1 MVREPLTVVTGSSPG
16 HDQRM
21 TDDSGEAPG
30 RPSVAQ
36 VFDTLADSYDQ
47 TGVEF
52 FKPVGRRLVEL
63 LDPQPGE
70 RALDV
75 GCGRGAV
82 TLPLA
87 RAVGEAGAVD
97 AVDVAPAMA
106 AATRALAQEAGLD
119 QVRVEVADA
128 ADLGEYVDG
137 SYDVLASSLVLFF
150 IDGPGTVLRGWA
162 GKLRA
167 GGRIGLT
174 TFGDLDEPTRTID
187 DLFTPWLPP
196 ALRDARTSGATGP
209 FASDA
214 GMEDL
219 FTGAGIREVR
229 TTVEPTT
236 LEFADV
242 EAWRRFSMSTGQRAM
257 WKQVPEDERPGIV
270 ERAREILEPT
280 RVDGGPCRLVWQ
292 MRYTLGLG

>member
-1 MVREPLTVVTGSSPG
+1 MN
-16 HDQRM
+16 
-21 TDDSGEAPG
+21 DDSDSPAP
-30 RPSVAQ
+30 PTVAQ

-63 LDPQPGE
+63 LDPQSGE

-87 RAVGEAGAVD
+87 QVVGGDGSVD
-97 AVDVAPAMA
+97 AIDVAPAMV
-106 AATRALAQEAGLD
+106 AATQGLVEQAGLTH
-119 QVRVEVADA
+119 VRVAVGDA
-128 ADLGEYVDG
+128 ADLRG
-137 SYDVLASSLVLFF
+137 YDDHGYDIVASSLVLFF
-150 IDGPGTVLRGWA
+150 IDGPADVLGGWA
-162 GKLRA
+162 RKLRP

-174 TFGDLDEPTRTID
+174 TFGALDEPTRTID

-214 GMEDL
+214 GMEEL
-219 FTGAGIREVR
+219 FATAGIHEVR
-229 TTVEPTT
+229 TVTEPTT
-236 LEFADV
+236 LEFDDV

-257 WKQVPEDERPGIV
+257 WKQVPEDERAGLV
-270 ERAREILEPT
+270 ERAREVLEPT

-292 MRYTLGLG
+292 MRYTLGVA